1 MRENTM
7 SIDPSSNAGTV
18 HDGLSGTSQPLPR
31 DTGQDEEL
39 DAAPDAPE
47 AGSDKA
53 GGGQDSAEGGNV
65 DTDAGQAN
73 SAGGVL
79 YAEGDKPS
87 AHREGGE
94 GTVEGYNKAAGPAEE
109 LDEASDDE
117 RDLTTDISPSD

>member
-1 MRENTM
+1 M
-7 SIDPSSNAGTV
+7 SNDPSSNAGTV
-18 HDGLSGTSQPLPR
+18 RDGISGTSQPLPR
-31 DTGQDEEL
+31 DAGQDEDL
-39 DAAPDAPE
+39 DTATDAPE
-47 AGSDKA
+47 TGSGGA
-53 GGGQDSAEGGNV
+53 GGEQDSPDGGNV
-65 DTDAGQAN
+65 DAEEGQAN

-79 YAEGDKPS
+79 YAEGDKPA